1 ARRALGEPVTE
12 DTDVYLADTMG
23 GLGLFYSLAGIAFIG
38 GSLVAKGGHNPFEAA
53 RLDCAVLHGPHIS
66 NCAGMAGDLAA
77 PGASESVSDGDA
89 LAHAI
94 STLLANRHLRAERVA
109 AGRRVVA
116 AGQGILDAVSVRLA
130 PWL

>member
-1 ARRALGEPVTE
+1 
-12 DTDVYLADTMG
+12 
-23 GLGLFYSLAGIAFIG
+23 
-38 GSLVAKGGHNPFEAA
+38 
-53 RLDCAVLHGPHIS
+53 HGPHIS

-77 PGASESVSDGDA
+77 AGASETVSDGDA

-130 PWL
+130 PWLDPLAPMESAVGPLQCLPARRAPPPP